1 MINIGGHAH
10 LKGLSLPK
18 LSRSQ
23 RMRTMVSASF
33 MCKPPNPDAIPWN
46 TILWSSHV
54 PGYHHPALITPSR
67 DTKQLGTA
75 LTPQN
80 LLKLF
85 ELDNPR
91 PAHLAWPAPSCRNP
105 NEELGWWR
113 MKNPYLCF
121 PLNPSASWPT
131 LVVACVA
138 CHSTFPSLG
147 ICEYNK
153 LSLQWQCLLMCW
165 PCHMQIIIKPTF

>member
-10 LKGLSLPK
+10 LKGLSRPK

-33 MCKPPNPDAIPWN
+33 MGKPPNPDPIPWN

-85 ELDNPR
+85 ELANPR

-105 NEELGWWR
+105 NEG
-113 MKNPYLCF
+113 
-121 PLNPSASWPT
+121 
-131 LVVACVA
+131 
-138 CHSTFPSLG
+138 STYAFPSILLPPDQPWWLPVWPVIAHSLLSG
-147 ICEYNK
+147 SVSTTSCLFSGNVSWCVDLAICK
-153 LSLQWQCLLMCW
+153 
-165 PCHMQIIIKPTF
+165 